1 MGEIQNLLLDFSHTY
16 PEGIEAQ
23 AEGLKRIDMSDIEGT
38 DMYCSLEA
46 EAEIRKRLHP
56 YGAEGVHFLD
66 NGNYHYVTRFFIEKI
81 RVPFALVLFD
91 HHSDMQQPMIHELTG
106 CGSWAG
112 EILWKNQYLKQL
124 ILIGPDPET
133 IGEIPEE
140 MRKKLV
146 CISMQEI
153 ENVSAEKEIKK
164 INMDLPAYLSIDKDV
179 LERYY
184 ARTNWNQGNMSMETL
199 RKLISEVFIHQAVIG
214 ADICGE
220 CSLQEPFEDF
230 LQDSKINHMTNKILY
245 RFISAK
251 IEFEEY
257 FPVMRKLS
265 LEQQKKIK
273 ESVVEKTVKKGT
285 VVYGEASECTG
296 LLVVYSGMLRA
307 YSLSEEGREIT
318 LYRLFERDVCLFS
331 ASCML
336 SGIQFEITIEAEKDT
351 KLWMIPAKIWRELME
366 ESAVLANYTN
376 ELMADRFTNV
386 MWLIE
391 QIMWKSFDKRLA
403 EFLLEEIQVEG
414 TKTLKLTHEVIG
426 NHLGTAREVV
436 TRMLRY
442 FQQEGWVKLSRGT
455 VEVADPK
462 GLEGVVDFKKS

>member
-16 PEGIEAQ
+16 PAGSETKAQ
-23 AEGLKRIDMSDIEGT
+23 GLKRIDMSDITGT
-38 DMYCSLEA
+38 AMYCSPEA
-46 EAEIRKRLHP
+46 EEEIRRRLGP

-66 NGNYHYVTRFFIEKI
+66 NGNYHYVTKFFLEKI
-81 RVPFALVLFD
+81 RIPFTLVLFD
-91 HHSDMQQPMIHELTG
+91 HHSDMQQPLIHGLTG

-112 EILWKNQYLKQL
+112 EVFWNHPYLKQM

-133 IGEIPEE
+133 IGELPEE
-140 MRKKLV
+140 RKEKLV

-153 ENVSAEKEIKK
+153 EKTSAEKERKK
-164 INMDLPAYLSIDKDV
+164 IDMTLPVYLSIDKDV
-179 LERYY
+179 LNHYY
-184 ARTNWNQGNMSMETL
+184 ARTNWNQGNMSVETL
-199 RKLISEVFIHQAVIG
+199 RKLILEVFMHQTVIG

-220 CSLQEPFEDF
+220 CSLQEPFNIFLEDTR
-230 LQDSKINHMTNKILY
+230 INHMTNKLLY
-245 RFISAK
+245 QFISSK

-257 FPVMRKLS
+257 FPVMRKLPMD
-265 LEQQKKIK
+265 QQKKIK
-273 ESVVEKTVKKGT
+273 EAVAKRTVTKGT

-296 LLVVYSGMLRA
+296 LLVVHSGMLRA
-307 YSLSEEGREIT
+307 YILSEEGREIT

-351 KLWMIPAKIWRELME
+351 EFWIIPVKVWKELME
-366 ESAVLANYTN
+366 ESTVLSNYTN

-403 EFLLEEIQVEG
+403 EFLLEEMQVEE

-442 FQQEGWVKLSRGT
+442 FQQEGLVKLSRGT
-455 VEVADPK
+455 VEITDPD
-462 GLEGVVDFKKS
+462 GLEALTESEK